1 MDTNLERWLTDLRF
15 PSSLVLY
22 RNVHL
27 LFMTDA
33 LGGRVDRDMISQH
46 LRDRSFPI
54 STSQSFIQ
62 SATSGVARA
71 SL

>member
-1 MDTNLERWLTDLRF
+1 MATNLERWLTDLRF
-15 PSSLVLY
+15 PSSFVLY

-27 LFMTDA
+27 LFMIDA
-33 LGGRVDRDMISQH
+33 LGGRVDRDMTSQH
-46 LRDRSFPI
+46 PSDRSLPI
-54 STSQSFIQ
+54 STSQAFIQ